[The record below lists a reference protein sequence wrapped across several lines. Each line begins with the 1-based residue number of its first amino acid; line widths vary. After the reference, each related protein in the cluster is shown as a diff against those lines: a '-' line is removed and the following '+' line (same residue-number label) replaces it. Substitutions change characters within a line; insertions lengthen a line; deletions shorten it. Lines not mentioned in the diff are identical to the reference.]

1 MNENMLN
8 KIINWAKHENAIR
21 AVILTGSRGAQ
32 STIDEF
38 SDFDIAL
45 FVSDPKRYAAED
57 SWIKEI
63 GKPWVC
69 VQEKISFESQ
79 QIPTRL
85 IIFENG
91 VCVDIS
97 LWPSV
102 LLETLVNKKQLP
114 FACQRGYSVLLD
126 KDNIAVKLP
135 AVNDV
140 IVSNIK
146 PSQEEFLTA
155 IKIFFFE
162 AFNCAK
168 YLARSDLWH
177 AKLRDW
183 TTKEYL
189 LKMIEWNEAAK
200 HNWNYDTYW
209 HGKKMRSWMDKE
221 TWDKLHNAFGR
232 FDAEDSWKALDATID
247 IFRRAAEQL
256 ANKLAYNYPVEL
268 DKNITEFVQSMRKK

>member
-1 MNENMLN
+1 MLN
-8 KIINWAKHENAIR
+8 KILNWAKKEDAIR
-21 AVILTGSRGAQ
+21 SVILTGSRGAK

-45 FVSDPKRYAAED
+45 FLSDSKKYVLDDA
-57 SWIKEI
+57 WINEI
-63 GKPWVC
+63 GKPWLYI
-69 VQEKISFESQ
+69 QEKISFKNQ

-91 VCVDIS
+91 VCADIS
-97 LWPSV
+97 LWDSK
-102 LLETLVNKKQLP
+102 LLEELVNRRQLP

-135 AVNDV
+135 AVTDAV
-140 IVSNIK
+140 VSNIK

-155 IKIFFFE
+155 IEVFFFE

-189 LKMIEWNEAAK
+189 LKMLEWNEAAK
-200 HNWNYDTYW
+200 HNWNYDTFW
-209 HGKKMRSWMDKE
+209 HGKKMQSWVDKE
-221 TWDKLHNAFGR
+221 VWSKLHSAFGH

-247 IFRRAAEQL
+247 IFRQTAEQAAEQL
-256 ANKLAYNYPVEL
+256 GYDYPFEL
-268 DKNITEFVQSMRKK
+268 DKNITGFVQSIRKK